1 MSDEQAKLL
10 RQIAADV
17 AAIKAAMVASVGGQA
32 SALGVSTGGGGSS
45 VGGGGGESASD
56 AELDDKYGDPDI
68 RRDPPR
74 WDGESYA
81 GRRFSEATP
90 EYLDSFANFKE
101 WQAKKDDEGG
111 AVDGKGRPKSHW
123 ARKDARLA
131 RGWAARLRSGWK
143 PGGAAGAQKPVT
155 DEDYGDA
162 FDGGYGGGGDS
173 DIPFAFDATNHGSW
187 ERP

>member
-1 MSDEQAKLL
+1 MSDEQTKLL

-32 SALGVSTGGGGSS
+32 SALGVATGGGSS
-45 VGGGGGESASD
+45 AGGSGEVASAS
-56 AELDDKYGDPDI
+56 ELDGQYGDPDI

-81 GRRFSEATP
+81 GRKFSEATP
-90 EYLDSFANFKE
+90 EYLDCFADFKE
-101 WQAKKDDEGG
+101 WQAKKDDENG

-123 ARKDARLA
+123 AKKDARLA

-143 PGGAAGAQKPVT
+143 PAAAAGAPEPVT
-155 DEDYGDA
+155 DADYGDP
-162 FDGGYGGGGDS
+162 FDGGYDDGV
-173 DIPFAFDATNHGSW
+173 PF
-187 ERP
+187 